1 MAKSRHL
8 ARIAVMQTI
17 FATEFRSPADDSE
30 KEKYERA
37 QFFFPDI
44 WKETV
49 PVTEDDAF
57 GKILLKG
64 IYEHFSE
71 IRSTIEEFAPE
82 WPFEK
87 IAGLDRAILQ
97 IGVYEIRYTQD
108 VPPVV
113 AIDEAIEIA
122 KEFGG
127 DNAAKF
133 INGVLSAVMGKYETK
148 HTAAS

>member
-17 FATEFRSPADDSE
+17 FATEFRSPENDSIE
-30 KEKYERA
+30 AKYARA
-37 QFFFPDI
+37 QKFFPAI
-44 WKETV
+44 WEET
-49 PVTEDDAF
+49 TTTMEDNTF
-57 GKILLKG
+57 GQALLDG
-64 IYEHFSE
+64 IYHYFSE
-71 IRSTIEEFAPE
+71 IRATVEEFAPE

-97 IGVYEIRYTQD
+97 IGVYEIRYEKD

-133 INGVLSAVMGKYETK
+133 VNGVLSAVMGKYEQKTQ
-148 HTAAS
+148 A

>member
-17 FATEFRSPADDSE
+17 FATEFRSRLQDAPSE
-30 KEKYERA
+30 KYDRA
-37 QFFFPDI
+37 QQFFPAI
-44 WKETV
+44 WEANLAG
-49 PVTEDDAF
+49 EEESAF
-57 GKILLKG
+57 AKDLLKG
-64 IYEHFSE
+64 VYDHFDDVRE
-71 IRSTIEEFAPE
+71 TIEEFAPE

-97 IGVYEIRYTQD
+97 IGVYEIRYTKD

-122 KEFGG
+122 KEFGS
-127 DNAAKF
+127 DNGAKF
-133 INGVLSAVMGKYETK
+133 VNGVLSAVMGKYGQPE
-148 HTAAS
+148 AA